1 MKQVFKIF
9 KEDLMTILKNT
20 PTLIIIIGLCI
31 IPSLYAWVNIKACWD
46 PYAGTSNV
54 PVAIVNKDEGATLND
69 KVINVGND
77 IVESLKDNDSIGW
90 VFIDEWQGNFG
101 LNEGKYYA
109 LIEIPSNF
117 SKGLMTLATPTP
129 QKPSIIYK
137 ANEKANAIATK
148 ITNAAKG
155 KVTDE
160 IRKNFVSTVNEKAFE
175 TLNKMGV
182 KVDNNKP
189 KILELKDV
197 MTSTSNN
204 IAAIKNHVQNASENN
219 KSLESYLNTVKNDLP
234 LMTNQI
240 NNLQQVTQSSK
251 ELISSTQK
259 SLTNLSNNLSN
270 DIIEMQNINNS
281 IQSSLNDLRS
291 SVNDMS
297 LDNARK
303 ALDNMW
309 DLVDSL
315 QDIVDRKIDDIEA
328 LNDIIGSPVLDE
340 IGDLFRNI
348 QSMLKDQKT
357 RIEKIREALDKNET
371 KENIN
376 TLISMLSETNSNISN
391 KIGNLSNKFFASG
404 LNVLNSLGDQVSGG
418 MDVANSMLDGVRGI
432 VPGLSAV
439 TNFGIS
445 SSKLATTQ
453 TEKLS
458 NKLTDFQTKVDELS
472 DKTKDLND
480 ENIDEIVDIM
490 SKDSGVMASFISS
503 PIEVERTEI
512 YETSTFGVGLTP
524 FYTTLAIWVGV
535 LLLSSMLTTE
545 CEPIEG
551 LSNLSLMKQHFGK
564 MLTYLAISLVQTII
578 VVLGDKYILGVKP
591 DNFLLMIAFA
601 ILASITFVIIMFTLV
616 SIIGNIGKAIAV
628 VIMVMQIAGSGGL
641 YPIQTN
647 PRIFG
652 ILQPLWPF
660 TYVIDGFRQAIA
672 GPVWSSVRRD
682 VIALII
688 ISVAFLLLG
697 LLRKP
702 LHKAAHL
709 LEHKFK
715 ESGL

>member
-77 IVESLKDNDSIGW
+77 IVESLKENDSIGW

-357 RIEKIREALDKNET
+357 RIEKIREALDKNEA

-404 LNVLNSLGDQVSGG
+404 LNVLNSLGDQVSSG

-480 ENIDEIVDIM
+480 KNIDEIVDIM

-616 SIIGNIGKAIAV
+616 VIIGNIGKAIAV
-628 VIMVMQIAGSGGL
+628 FIMVMQIAGSGGL